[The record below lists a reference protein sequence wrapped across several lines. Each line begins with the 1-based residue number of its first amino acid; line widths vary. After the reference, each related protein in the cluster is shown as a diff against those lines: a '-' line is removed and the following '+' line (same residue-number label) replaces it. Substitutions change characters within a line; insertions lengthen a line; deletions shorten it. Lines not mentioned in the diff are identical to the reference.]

1 VQYAHARTYS
11 VFRNAQRDLPE
22 LDTSVEALRS
32 ADLTRLSTPEEIEII
47 RTLGSWPR
55 QVAAAARAHEPHR
68 LAFYLHELAAQ
79 FHAFWG
85 KGKEDPSLRFVN
97 DEDAKLTLAR
107 LALVDGVRRVLSN
120 GLELLGVSAP
130 QELS

>member
-1 VQYAHARTYS
+1 
-11 VFRNAQRDLPE
+11 
-22 LDTSVEALRS
+22 
-32 ADLTRLSTPEEIEII
+32 
-47 RTLGSWPR
+47 
-55 QVAAAARAHEPHR
+55 
-68 LAFYLHELAAQ
+68 LHELAAQ